1 MDTHIVIGAG
11 PVGAAIARL
20 VAAQGHDV
28 TLASRSAAGPSLPG
42 VTRVAVDAADATALL
57 GVTSGASVIYNAL
70 NPTAYHA
77 WALEWPPMWAALM
90 KAAERSGAVLATVSN
105 LYAYGTPDGAMHEDS
120 PVRPVEDKGRIR
132 AQMWVDADQAHHEG
146 RFRALEVR
154 GSDYIG
160 VGTESSLTRAL
171 RAGAGGRPA
180 RVLGKADLPHSW
192 THPDDV
198 AALIVAAAADET
210 AHGRV
215 WHVPTNP
222 PRTQREVLVEVCAA
236 AGAPQ
241 PQVSETPDL
250 VLRAVG
256 LFDRNAGAAAKVA
269 YQFRHAFVIDDRAA
283 RARFGLEPRPWAGI
297 VEEVAAELR
306 AARNDTTGAVR

>member
-28 TLASRSAAGPSLPG
+28 ILASRSGAGPSLHG
-42 VTRVAVDAADATALL
+42 VNRVAVDAADATAL
-57 GVTSGASVIYNAL
+57 GEVTSGASVIYNAL

-77 WALEWPPMWAALM
+77 WALEWPPMWIALM

-105 LYAYGTPDGAMHEDS
+105 LYAYGTPDGPMHEET
-120 PVRPVEDKGRIR
+120 PVRPVEEKGRIR
-132 AQMWVDADQAHHEG
+132 AQMWADAEQAHHEG

-171 RAGAGGRPA
+171 RSRDQGTPGSGPRQGG
-180 RVLGKADLPHSW
+180 LPHSW

-198 AALIVAAAADET
+198 AALIVAASADET

-222 PRTQREVLVEVCAA
+222 PRTQREVLVELCAA

-241 PQVSETPDL
+241 PRISETPDL
-250 VLRAVG
+250 VIRAVG
-256 LFDRNAGAAAKVA
+256 LFDKNAGAAAKVA

-283 RARFGLEPRPWAGI
+283 RARFGLRPRPWAEI
-297 VEEVAAELR
+297 VAEVGADLR
-306 AARNDTTGAVR
+306 AARNDTTGPVR